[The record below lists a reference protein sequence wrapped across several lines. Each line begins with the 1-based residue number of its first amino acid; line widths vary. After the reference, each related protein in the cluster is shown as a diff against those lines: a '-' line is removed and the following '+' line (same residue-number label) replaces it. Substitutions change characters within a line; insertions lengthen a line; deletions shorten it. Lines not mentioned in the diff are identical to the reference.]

1 MRLGTFTWQLPNHRK
16 KRKERRQRRKT
27 KKKKKNSAQLAAVHY
42 QDKKMERAQTGER
55 TQQAQRSISS
65 SCGLLWR
72 LRPEAERWQSG
83 SAERALGKDDHCAA
97 SVAGIFLSKGK
108 QVGASF
114 TLDAAGGRF
123 SDDLSSFFSGNQSS
137 LWKSW
142 NVGLVLLPPLFT
154 YPRVPPPRISWKL
167 CQNETLEDKLENAVS
182 SSSGRTGGVTFLK
195 EAHNS

>member
-1 MRLGTFTWQLPNHRK
+1 
-16 KRKERRQRRKT
+16 
-27 KKKKKNSAQLAAVHY
+27 
-42 QDKKMERAQTGER
+42 MERAQTGKR
-55 TQQAQRSISS
+55 TQQAQLSISS

-72 LRPEAERWQSG
+72 LRPEAVRWLSG

-114 TLDAAGGRF
+114 MLDAAGGRF
-123 SDDLSSFFSGNQSS
+123 SHDLSCFFSGNQSP

-142 NVGLVLLPPLFT
+142 NVGLVLLPSLFT
-154 YPRVPPPRISWKL
+154 YPRAPPRISWQL
-167 CQNETLEDKLENAVS
+167 CQNETLEDKLANAVS
-182 SSSGRTGGVTFLK
+182 SSSGRAGGVTFLK

>member
-1 MRLGTFTWQLPNHRK
+1 
-16 KRKERRQRRKT
+16 
-27 KKKKKNSAQLAAVHY
+27 
-42 QDKKMERAQTGER
+42 MERAQTGER
-55 TQQAQRSISS
+55 TQQAQLSISS

-72 LRPEAERWQSG
+72 LWPEAVRWLSG

-114 TLDAAGGRF
+114 MLDAAGGRF
-123 SDDLSSFFSGNQSS
+123 SHDLSCFFSGNQSP

-142 NVGLVLLPPLFT
+142 NVGLVLLPSLFT
-154 YPRVPPPRISWKL
+154 YPRVPPRISWQL
-167 CQNETLEDKLENAVS
+167 CHNETLEDKLANAVS
-182 SSSGRTGGVTFLK
+182 SSSGRAGGVTFLK